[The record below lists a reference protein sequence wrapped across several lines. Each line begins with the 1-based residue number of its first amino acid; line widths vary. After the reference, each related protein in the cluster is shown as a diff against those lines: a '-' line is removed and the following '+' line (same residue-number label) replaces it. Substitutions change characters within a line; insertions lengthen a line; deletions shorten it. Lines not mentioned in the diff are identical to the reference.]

1 MYGRDAILPI
11 QLTKKPSE
19 KFSSE
24 PQLQVQGLEG
34 CDTEQTNKE
43 GLQNRT
49 DEIKRISQ
57 IVIPQAIKFINV
69 AQTRQKCNYDK
80 RCTPAEYC
88 EGDLVLKKNMK
99 NVARAG
105 GKQEKK
111 WLGPYIV
118 IERFDK
124 GVYLLMDMKG
134 KMLAKQVNSKQLKF
148 YNERKVVKKID
159 KLELNIGNEKEHTA
173 AVQLI
178 LTINLEDTKNSS
190 TCSSTLPHDDNHQMQ
205 LYSTHLLRLWRT
217 GAAMLGYSAKEDE
230 DFDASYTV

>member
-11 QLTKKPSE
+11 QLTKNPSE

-34 CDTEQTNKE
+34 CNTEQTNKE

-49 DEIKRISQ
+49 DEIKR
-57 IVIPQAIKFINV
+57 IPQAIKFINV

-80 RCTPAEYC
+80 RCMPAKYC
-88 EGDLVLKKNMK
+88 EGDLVYMK

-118 IERFDK
+118 VERFDK

-134 KMLAKQVNSKQLKF
+134 KMLAKQVNSKQLKL

-159 KLELNIGNEKEHTA
+159 KLELAYSGS
-173 AVQLI
+173 
-178 LTINLEDTKNSS
+178 TID
-190 TCSSTLPHDDNHQMQ
+190 PNHKFGR
-205 LYSTHLLRLWRT
+205 HI
-217 GAAMLGYSAKEDE
+217 
-230 DFDASYTV
+230 SY